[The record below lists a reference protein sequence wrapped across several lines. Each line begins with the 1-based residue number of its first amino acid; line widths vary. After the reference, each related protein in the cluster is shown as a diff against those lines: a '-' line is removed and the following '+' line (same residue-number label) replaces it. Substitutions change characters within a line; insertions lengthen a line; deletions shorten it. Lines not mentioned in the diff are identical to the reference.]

1 MSSSLPLP
9 LGPIKQNFLER
20 YFIKVTIDSSV
31 TSLGRGETNSVSSYW
46 GNGKPGFPGLIWG
59 FFSEPSSLGFAVGLR
74 EKCAKFPA
82 GCKL

>member
-31 TSLGRGETNSVSSYW
+31 TSLGRGETNSVSSHW

>member
-1 MSSSLPLP
+1 LNDILLRSPLIPQSLLWAEEKR
-9 LGPIKQNFLER
+9 IQ
-20 YFIKVTIDSSV
+20 
-31 TSLGRGETNSVSSYW
+31 SLLT